1 MCCVVCGDQGC
12 LVGVYVCPRM
22 PGAGCS
28 WYMRRLC
35 SCYQRK
41 MIFKIFDCQI
51 KWHVRKLGSKAIK
64 SEIQMP
70 IGHCQVRSALWDI
83 CVWCAVVV
91 DIDVSRVCL
100 SVCLCVS
107 VLSVQVSFW
116 FYMALFLLS
125 ACTLGALIQCAR
137 YQRLKFSF

>member
-1 MCCVVCGDQGC
+1 
-12 LVGVYVCPRM
+12 M

-100 SVCLCVS
+100 SVCLCVCVCVERAGVILVLYGS
-107 VLSVQVSFW
+107 VSVERLHFGGAHPMRTLPKAEIQ
-116 FYMALFLLS
+116 LLTVGS
-125 ACTLGALIQCAR
+125 TGCTACTAR
-137 YQRLKFSF
+137 HAT